1 MVPPDPRFVVD
12 RGTILSHPR
21 RDPRLPRLYTVTTH
35 PLVDP
40 LKHSL
45 VKTII
50 VYVQDTD
57 PKVREEQLKYEDTL
71 NVPLG
76 PDSEVINNGMLH

>member
-1 MVPPDPRFVVD
+1 
-12 RGTILSHPR
+12 
-21 RDPRLPRLYTVTTH
+21 LPCLYIVKTH

-57 PKVREEQLKYEDTL
+57 PKVRQEQLEYEDTL

-76 PDSEVINNGMLH
+76 PDAEVIDNGMLH